1 MGFRQHE
8 NQEVERQKEMKNK
21 IAIGIIV
28 GMIFMS
34 CVMSYILAHETTHL
48 LLNQEPTG
56 ICIGRCRYF
65 SEEVSPVSGISI
77 ATAYFGKSIDLQE
90 ELPRTVGAAAA
101 AITGLVTTI
110 SIIKVGTTQEKEK
123 RD

>member
-28 GMIFMS
+28 GMIFMAS
-34 CVMSYILAHETTHL
+34 TMSYILAHETTHL

-77 ATAYFGKSIDLQE
+77 AAAYFGKSIDRQE
-90 ELPRTVGAAAA
+90 ELPKVIALAVGT
-101 AITGLVTTI
+101 ITGIVTTI